1 MKRPIIIFLCAV
13 LFLSLFPASAFAA
26 NNSRS
31 YDFALSVNGKTD
43 INATT
48 GQIITLTL
56 VLSRTDSTDPSLMHA
71 AQAELLY
78 DDTFFELVE
87 GSVMTAP
94 GIEWTDMARRTGG
107 RAFYLNYV
115 SFLGGSEWPSRV
127 QLGMFQLR
135 VKGSSGSS
143 TIKSENCLVSV
154 QDGTDSFSS
163 TDNDVTVAVIGS
175 GNGGNGNS
183 GSTSAGS
190 GIPTGSGVSGGNTPP
205 QKEPTVAPP
214 ATGDRSAFFP
224 LSLTLS
230 ALLVSV
236 LIRRRRKN

>member
-43 INATT
+43 ITATP

-78 DDTFFELVE
+78 DDSFFELVE

-94 GIEWTDMARRTGG
+94 GIEWTDMSRRTGG

-163 TDNDVTVAVIGS
+163 TDNDVTVTVNVSGS
-175 GNGGNGNS
+175 S

-190 GIPTGSGVSGGNTPP
+190 GSTTGSGVSGGNTPP

-214 ATGDRSAFFP
+214 ATGDHSAFFP

>member
-1 MKRPIIIFLCAV
+1 MKRPIIIFLCTV
-13 LFLSLFPASAFAA
+13 LFLSLFPVSAFAV

-43 INATT
+43 ITAIP

-78 DDTFFELVE
+78 DDSFFELVE

-135 VKGSSGSS
+135 VKAGSGSS

-163 TDNDVTVAVIGS
+163 TYNDVTVTVNVSGS
-175 GNGGNGNS
+175 S

-190 GIPTGSGVSGGNTPP
+190 DSTTGSGVSGGNMPS
-205 QKEPTVAPP
+205 QKDPTVAPP